1 MKENIKIGLADD
13 HVLLRIGLAVLIRN
27 LGYSVVLECSNGR
40 EVKAN
45 IDKGNL
51 PDIMLM
57 DINMPEL
64 DGFETTLWLKENHPS
79 VKVLALSM
87 YNDELAIIR
96 MLKNGAKG
104 YILKEGDPRD
114 LQYAITSVLQKGF
127 HYTELVTGS
136 LIHAMNEDEE
146 GLQAGARINPKEL
159 EFLKLASTEM
169 TYKQIA
175 DQMSL
180 SPRTIDGY
188 RESLFEKLNIKS
200 RVGLVL
206 YAIRNRIVQV
216 K

>member
-13 HVLLRIGLAVLIRN
+13 HVLLRNGLAILIRN
-27 LGYSVVLECSNGR
+27 LGYSVILECSNGK
-40 EVKAN
+40 EVMAG
-45 IDKGNL
+45 IDKDNL

-57 DINMPEL
+57 DINMPDM

-79 VKVLALSM
+79 VRVLALSM
-87 YNDELAIIR
+87 YKDELAIIR

-114 LQYAITSVLQKGF
+114 LQSAITSLMQKGF
-127 HYTELVTGS
+127 HYSELVTGS
-136 LIHAMNEDEE
+136 LIHAMDDNE
-146 GLQAGARINPKEL
+146 GLQGGVRINSKEI

-175 DQMSL
+175 DQMAL

>member
-13 HVLLRIGLAVLIRN
+13 HVLLRNGLAILIRN
-27 LGYSVVLECSNGR
+27 LGYSVILECSSGK
-40 EVKAN
+40 EVIAG
-45 IDKGNL
+45 IDKNNL

-57 DINMPEL
+57 DINMPEM

-87 YNDELAIIR
+87 YNDEPAIIR
-96 MLKNGAKG
+96 MLRNGAKG

-114 LQYAITSVLQKGF
+114 LQHAITSLIQKGF
-127 HYTELVTGS
+127 HYSELVTGS
-136 LIHAMNEDEE
+136 LIHAMGDDE
-146 GLQAGARINPKEL
+146 GLQGGVRINPKEI

-175 DQMSL
+175 DQMAL